1 MHDTEIQ
8 QRFHLTQTEIEA
20 TASLLKE
27 AKVDLKAAID
37 SLRIEV
43 EILKTFMVKFHP
55 EFVRIYPK
63 LREEAIQSIDPEWM
77 EAARNE

>member
-8 QRFHLTQTEIEA
+8 QRFHLTRTEIEA

-43 EILKTFMVKFHP
+43 EILKNLHGKVP
-55 EFVRIYPK
+55 PRIRQALP
-63 LREEAIQSIDPEWM
+63 
-77 EAARNE
+77 